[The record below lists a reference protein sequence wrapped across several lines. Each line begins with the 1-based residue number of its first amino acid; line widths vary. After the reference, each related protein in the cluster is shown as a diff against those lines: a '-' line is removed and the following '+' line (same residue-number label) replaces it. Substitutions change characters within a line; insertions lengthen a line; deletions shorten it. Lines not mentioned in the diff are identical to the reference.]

1 MGTVSVYW
9 TILAKDLRLEL
20 RSRQTLVS
28 ALVFSIL
35 VLVIFQFSFDLR
47 AADLGTLAPGVLWAT
62 FIFNGV
68 LLLGRI
74 FNAEREHSTIEA
86 LALAPIDRGLI
97 FAAKWTLAVVLMLI
111 TELAV
116 LITFGAM
123 FDMAAFSPLMLLDLI
138 LASAGF
144 AAAGTS
150 LSVVA
155 FNSRAREVLLPILLL
170 PLTVPVV
177 IGAVRVTSL
186 TLSHAPVSES
196 VPWLNLLGAF
206 DVLFGAVCYYTFGAL
221 LEE

>member
-1 MGTVSVYW
+1 MNVYW
-9 TILAKDLRLEL
+9 AILAKDLRLEL
-20 RSRQTLVS
+20 RTRQTLIS
-28 ALVFSIL
+28 ALVFSLL
-35 VLVIFQFSFDLR
+35 VLVIFQFSFDLHT
-47 AADLGTLAPGVLWAT
+47 ADLGTLAPGILWAT

-97 FAAKWTLAVVLMLI
+97 FAAKWSLAVILMLV

-116 LITFGAM
+116 LVTFSAM
-123 FDMAAFSPLMLLDLI
+123 FDLAAFSPLMLLDLI

-150 LSVVA
+150 LAVVA

-186 TLSHAPVSES
+186 TLTHAPVSES
-196 VPWLNLLGAF
+196 IPWLNLLAAF